1 MLYHYTN
8 TSNAKSIQRSEIIR
22 NNGKGVLLTTLK
34 PEQYYRNEI
43 LQNNYGNDV
52 RPDRQ
57 NRADYVCRVL
67 INRIDA
73 NKLFEVKKEDGR
85 HLYLYDGDIH
95 INDYAVFDKPRCNRG
110 QQLSFNQGI
119 HEMRVYIHYKQW
131 SKNL

>member
-1 MLYHYTN
+1 MLADTVLYHYTS
-8 TSNAKSIQRSEIIR
+8 TLNAQSIQRSKIIR
-22 NNGKGVLLTTLK
+22 KNDKGVLLTTLI
-34 PEQYYRNEI
+34 PEEYFREEI
-43 LQNNYGNDV
+43 LRNNYGNGV

-95 INDYAVFDKPRCNRG
+95 INDYDVFDKPRCNRG
-110 QQLSFNQGI
+110 HQSSYSEGI
-119 HEMRVYIHYKQW
+119 HEMR
-131 SKNL
+131 L